1 MRSLRW
7 GSILATVLLPAGA
20 GAQGTALE
28 VKASGTKTFYANSRA
43 GNNQVTFFSE
53 STLEDFTGVC
63 NRVGGDCQL
72 DPKNL
77 ETFKG
82 RFFVRVE
89 DMRTGIDLRDKELR
103 DADWLDAEKN
113 PLIVIQFTSAEDV
126 KKVAPDAASMT
137 LVGTCSLHGETR
149 DVRIPCTLRYLDE
162 TPTTMRRVKGDL
174 IRLRAK
180 FVVKLA
186 DYAIAGPKASDV
198 LGLKVSND
206 IEVRVTVFGSTE
218 RPPDPLKGDTAEADP
233 KRQAPRR
240 PPPRREGGG

>member
-1 MRSLRW
+1 MCRLRW
-7 GSILATVLLPAGA
+7 GPFLAAMLLPAGA
-20 GAQGTALE
+20 WAQGTALE
-28 VKASGTKTFYANSRA
+28 VKATGTKTFYANSRA
-43 GNNQVTFFSE
+43 GNNQVTFMSE

-72 DPKNL
+72 DPKDL
-77 ETFKG
+77 SSFKG

-89 DMRTGIDLRDKELR
+89 DMRTGIALRDKELR
-103 DADWLDAEKN
+103 APDWLDAAKH
-113 PLIVIQFTSAEDV
+113 PLIVMEFTSVEDV
-126 KKVAPDAASMT
+126 KKVGPDAAEMT
-137 LVGTCSLHGETR
+137 LVGTCSLHGKTR
-149 DVRIPCTLRYLDE
+149 DVRIPATLRYLDE
-162 TPTTMRRVKGDL
+162 SPKTMRRVKGDL

-186 DYAIAGPKASDV
+186 DYAISGPKASDV

-218 RPPDPLKGDTAEADP
+218 RPPDPLKGDTAEADA